1 MSIATYLPYVWK
13 VVMEDLP
20 CCNILPPLGQLP
32 NLKSL
37 HIGGMGSIRKIDG
50 GFYGGRRAFP
60 RLEYF
65 SLSHM
70 DCLEEWNA
78 EDGLNELAFPELW
91 RLSINRCPLLRFKA
105 CWPRATHVTID
116 SSDQILLSS
125 WENRG
130 HVSASSMATKVL
142 EVSCCEVPLHQW
154 SLLRHLPCLRSLY
167 ITDCSDPGLV
177 QWCKSEEN
185 KMKLA
190 HIKDINKGAPTRKME
205 NLENTTRDAIDID
218 TGHPTQLLSR
228 ESGSSKENY
237 DESKYEREA
246 SKQQREVL
254 KLSRDF
260 ESLTVKDE
268 AGHDASALEDLP
280 AQQFSLG
287 SLIGSTTTPGTSR
300 TQRRRKPAAVLI
312 RRKGGTAR
320 PCRGTLQAT
329 PQTLPDAGPSTAVT
343 GVFGFSPAAHL
354 TSRPPSTTPFVISLQ
369 CPALPP
375 TSPGS
380 MYTFTAT
387 TRPHLPLPSTART
400 KDENEAAD
408 ERQFSRGLTG
418 SESDHCCLKRKR
430 EMS

>member
-1 MSIATYLPYVWK
+1 VHNH
-13 VVMEDLP
+13 D
-20 CCNILPPLGQLP
+20 
-32 NLKSL
+32 
-37 HIGGMGSIRKIDG
+37 D
-50 GFYGGRRAFP
+50 
-60 RLEYF
+60 
-65 SLSHM
+65 
-70 DCLEEWNA
+70 
-78 EDGLNELAFPELW
+78 
-91 RLSINRCPLLRFKA
+91 
-105 CWPRATHVTID
+105 
-116 SSDQILLSS
+116 
-125 WENRG
+125 
-130 HVSASSMATKVL
+130 ASF
-142 EVSCCEVPLHQW
+142 Q
-154 SLLRHLPCLRSLY
+154 
-167 ITDCSDPGLV
+167 
-177 QWCKSEEN
+177 
-185 KMKLA
+185 
-190 HIKDINKGAPTRKME
+190 NKGAPTRKME